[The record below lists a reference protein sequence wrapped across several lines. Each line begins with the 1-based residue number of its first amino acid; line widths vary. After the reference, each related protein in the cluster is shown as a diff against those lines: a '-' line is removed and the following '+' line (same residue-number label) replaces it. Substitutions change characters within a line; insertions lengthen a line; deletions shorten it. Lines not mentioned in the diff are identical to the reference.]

1 MSPAF
6 SGGPLDG
13 MLGYAQ
19 GIDPPADQLAGG
31 AAAPAGPPPGGD
43 PQGEEELSPQERF
56 DRLIN
61 DARSLASSDGEFS
74 EQDKLI
80 IEKVTTLI
88 QQLRAGREK
97 DEQQAMMGKLTP
109 GSSVM
114 RKAYG

>member
-1 MSPAF
+1 MPAF

-13 MLGYAQ
+13 MLGYAP
-19 GIDPPADQLAGG
+19 GIDPPAEELAAG
-31 AAAPAGPPPGGD
+31 AAGPPGAPTGGQ
-43 PQGEEELSPQERF
+43 PQGEEDLSPQARF
-56 DRLIN
+56 DRLIS